1 MAKIKYLVIAEKE
14 VLGKAIADAIPGK
27 QSVRGTAIYKGDYVI
42 TWASGHL
49 LALKA
54 PEDYEATL
62 AKWELASLPIYF
74 PNWGMKVKP
83 ASERGGDPARRVAL
97 IGELLKN
104 AECVIHAGDP
114 DEEGQLLI
122 DELLRWHHYAGPV
135 YRLATADTTAPALR
149 SALQHMDDNKAHEQD
164 GWSAYARAVADFM
177 VGINLSRF
185 YSLKNNATLTIGRVQ
200 SPTLGMVVQR
210 DLLIEGHHKTV
221 YYDIYADCLID
232 GRVVRCKYTP
242 PKDDPGLTEGMILDK
257 AYAEGEAKKLS
268 GFRGEGEVKSGTE
281 KEAGPLPFN
290 LGKLQS
296 YCGKKFG
303 YSLEKT
309 MSITQSLRDN
319 YNAISYNRTD
329 VQYLP
334 ENCFKEAPSTMEQV
348 VKNIHY
354 RHPRM
359 DMSIHS
365 RCFNDSKIEAHFA
378 IIPQNTAVNLNDLTQ
393 EERNVYLAICKY
405 YMTQFMPPAIKTKRK
420 LTILLPNGGT
430 LTAFGTVI
438 DDPGYLAL
446 FAKDEDRDG
455 GEAGPLNEIGAGLY
469 PVSVSST
476 TAEERT
482 TKPPSYYTQHTLNE
496 DMSRIAKYVSD
507 PNIKALLLEKDKD
520 KSQENGSI
528 GTVATRAG
536 IVSGLIKRGFLE
548 EKTAGKTTRLVSTP
562 LGRELYRILPDDL
575 RQPNLTALWWV
586 IQDNIRHGTASH
598 EDLERD
604 VLQMINRT
612 MQMQST
618 TIASDVSTKAANG
631 ALGVCPWCG
640 GSVREGKRGFGCM
653 NWKQGCKFVIWKEA
667 RGGLLRDTR
676 WTASDVKK
684 LLAGKKVKKAK
695 LLKNNGDYFTA
706 NVSLASEKSEY
717 GAKFELS
724 FEGPGSKNHKR
735 KSKK

>member
-54 PEDYEATL
+54 PEDYEAAL

-210 DLLIEGHHKTV
+210 DLLIEGHRKTV

-242 PKDDPGLTEGMILDK
+242 PKDDPGLTDGMILDK

-303 YSLEKT
+303 YSLEIIIT
-309 MSITQSLRDN
+309 PFPITARMSSICRRTASRRLRVPW
-319 YNAISYNRTD
+319 SRWLRTSTTGI
-329 VQYLP
+329 P
-334 ENCFKEAPSTMEQV
+334 EWICPSTPGALMT
-348 VKNIHY
+348 VK
-354 RHPRM
+354 
-359 DMSIHS
+359 S
-365 RCFNDSKIEAHFA
+365 R
-378 IIPQNTAVNLNDLTQ
+378 
-393 EERNVYLAICKY
+393 
-405 YMTQFMPPAIKTKRK
+405 
-420 LTILLPNGGT
+420 
-430 LTAFGTVI
+430 
-438 DDPGYLAL
+438 
-446 FAKDEDRDG
+446 
-455 GEAGPLNEIGAGLY
+455 
-469 PVSVSST
+469 
-476 TAEERT
+476 
-482 TKPPSYYTQHTLNE
+482 
-496 DMSRIAKYVSD
+496 RIS
-507 PNIKALLLEKDKD
+507 L
-520 KSQENGSI
+520 S
-528 GTVATRAG
+528 
-536 IVSGLIKRGFLE
+536 FH
-548 EKTAGKTTRLVSTP
+548 
-562 LGRELYRILPDDL
+562 RILP
-575 RQPNLTALWWV
+575 
-586 IQDNIRHGTASH
+586 
-598 EDLERD
+598 
-604 VLQMINRT
+604 
-612 MQMQST
+612 
-618 TIASDVSTKAANG
+618 
-631 ALGVCPWCG
+631 
-640 GSVREGKRGFGCM
+640 
-653 NWKQGCKFVIWKEA
+653 
-667 RGGLLRDTR
+667 
-676 WTASDVKK
+676 
-684 LLAGKKVKKAK
+684 
-695 LLKNNGDYFTA
+695 
-706 NVSLASEKSEY
+706 
-717 GAKFELS
+717 
-724 FEGPGSKNHKR
+724 
-735 KSKK
+735 